1 MIINTNSIILL
12 YLLARSVLRN
22 KDKQNFRA
30 IKNKKQKKYCAK
42 YDAIWRRMLNQGLS
56 NS

>member
-12 YLLARSVLRN
+12 YPLVRPVLRN

-30 IKNKKQKKYCAK
+30 IKNKKQKNTVQNTTQYGDGC
-42 YDAIWRRMLNQGLS
+42 
-56 NS
+56 